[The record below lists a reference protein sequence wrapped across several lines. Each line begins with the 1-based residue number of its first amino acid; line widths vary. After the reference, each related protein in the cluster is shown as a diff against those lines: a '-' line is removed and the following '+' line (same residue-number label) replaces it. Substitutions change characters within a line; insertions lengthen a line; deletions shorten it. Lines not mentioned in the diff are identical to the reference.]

1 MKSDEH
7 MKKSYLF
14 RKTSIV
20 AVSFLLITF
29 VIFILALYPFQ
40 YEITTVLN
48 TYGGEPPL
56 FTNLFIKLSRFMETV
71 KGKYFFALPFI
82 IIIAFG
88 IFVKNKKLIT
98 IVYGILIAFL
108 LFLMMV
114 FHLSTI
120 SCILQ
125 TFLLK

>member
-1 MKSDEH
+1 MKSNEH
-7 MKKSYLF
+7 VEKSYLF
-14 RKTSIV
+14 RKTSII
-20 AVSFLLITF
+20 AVLALLFILA
-29 VIFILALYPFQ
+29 IFILALYPFQ
-40 YEITTVLN
+40 YEIVTVFN

-56 FTNLFIKLSRFMETV
+56 LTSLFMKLSRFMETV

-88 IFVKNKKLIT
+88 IFAKNKKLIT

-108 LFLMMV
+108 LFLMLV